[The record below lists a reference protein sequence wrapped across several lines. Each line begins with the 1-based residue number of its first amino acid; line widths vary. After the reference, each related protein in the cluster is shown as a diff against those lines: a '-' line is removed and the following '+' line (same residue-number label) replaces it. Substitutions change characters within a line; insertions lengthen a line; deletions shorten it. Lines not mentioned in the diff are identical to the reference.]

1 MAADLGADATAD
13 YTRPGWSAD
22 LGEAVDVVFDGV
34 GGDLARDAFDLIR
47 DGGRMYCYGAASGAF
62 APVRA
67 QDAARRGIALVRGV
81 QVGPEESRELS
92 AAALAAAAANR
103 IRPLIGQ
110 RFALED
116 AARAHAAIEARATIG
131 KTLLLVGSS

>member
-1 MAADLGADATAD
+1 MRDVQRRHVGAQLAREAGARVIAAAGGPRKVAVAADLGADATAD

-67 QDAARRGIALVRGV
+67 QDAARRGIAL
-81 QVGPEESRELS
+81 
-92 AAALAAAAANR
+92 
-103 IRPLIGQ
+103 
-110 RFALED
+110 ED